1 MRDQFGRTID
11 YMRLS
16 ITDRCNLRCRYCMPN
31 GVQPLPHGDILSYE
45 ELLQVAATAV
55 TLGITRFKVTGGEP
69 LVRRGCVDFVRR
81 LKALPGVEQVTLT
94 TNGLLLAPLAVG
106 LFAPFSSM
114 VVLGQKL
121 LARNMGFASGVT
133 LGLPMTLGGMAMS
146 LLGWIADN
154 FGGLGTAMACLV
166 PVAALGALAS
176 LRLRD
181 DAAGERA

>member
-1 MRDQFGRTID
+1 MKVKRWHRERMVAGTLCSSVVARMNI
-11 YMRLS
+11 
-16 ITDRCNLRCRYCMPN
+16 RC
-31 GVQPLPHGDILSYE
+31 S
-45 ELLQVAATAV
+45 
-55 TLGITRFKVTGGEP
+55 GGSSM
-69 LVRRGCVDFVRR
+69 VFSRA
-81 LKALPGVEQVTLT
+81 LKAWVDSMWLAA
-94 TNGLLLAPLAVG
+94 LLLAPLAVG

-133 LGLPMTLGGMAMS
+133 LGLPMTLGGMAMP